1 MISQLRTDAGVAG
14 HYDKAASSDQ
24 TQSQAETVP
33 CRHAVVSSSQ
43 TSCYTETAVG
53 VVEDCPGL
61 SDLVS
66 VEDVVRD
73 TVSTELSELVTTAAE
88 TPSTESGVSSV
99 GDSSTDCLVTASP
112 DKDHVDQVTSATAN
126 TPTYHAGSLGQSS
139 EALSSYTTEHC
150 VNSHTSEPDD
160 ATPLSSL
167 GRHISLTSK
176 NCSSYICIGSQ
187 LVRILNDDSHSY
199 NLTMIAAVSMAQNQ
213 PLRRPLAARRAVHLY
228 GVSLN

>member
-1 MISQLRTDAGVAG
+1 MNTEPVVMISELRTDAGVTG

-24 TQSQAETVP
+24 SQSQAETVP

-73 TVSTELSELVTTAAE
+73 TVSTELSESVTTAAE
-88 TPSTESGVSSV
+88 TPSAESGVSSV
-99 GDSSTDCLVTASP
+99 GDSSTDFLVTASP
-112 DKDHVDQVTSATAN
+112 DTDHMDLVMSAS
-126 TPTYHAGSLGQSS
+126 TPTYHAGSLGESS
-139 EALSSYTTEHC
+139 EAPSSYTTEHC
-150 VNSHTSEPDD
+150 VHGHTNEPDD
-160 ATPLSSL
+160 VTPLSSL

-176 NCSSYICIGSQ
+176 HCLSYICIS
-187 LVRILNDDSHSY
+187 S
-199 NLTMIAAVSMAQNQ
+199 VSAYFNR
-213 PLRRPLAARRAVHLY
+213 RRPFL
-228 GVSLN
+228 